1 MTIGRMQMNRQLYQI
16 GGLSSLYNNSG
27 GQKPIYPR
35 ISQIESSLFNAEQRI
50 GDPSLGSS
58 SGTSDGGFSSPMAG
72 VYSQSTG
79 GELPPIQQAIQQGPL
94 QIPSTLINP
103 VRDGVDIS
111 QLGSPRTGGMGPLP
125 NNLGFIINPIREPGG
140 MGPLPNNLGPMQGVG
155 DPRSGAPD
163 VPNSLQQ
170 IMRGGAANG
179 GLMNRESYGIGSYFS
194 PENGREKFGLGSKL
208 KKFVRNIIP
217 NEVADIAVKAAP
229 FVAPFNPLLAGY
241 MAGIGGFDQTGS
253 IGSSL
258 KRGLLTYGG
267 GQLARGI
274 GGAGF
279 QQGFNP
285 FSNVSFSGGIMS
297 GLGQMFTSPVS
308 GAPMFGQAQFAPDP
322 NQLTPTQQ
330 AITGGTG
337 DIDSYESIRDYQLQ
351 TRPNPVTKDLTA
363 SEMAQ
368 QAGKTLSERTA
379 TGASKSY
386 GDIFKS
392 LTSGNF
398 TEMGNAAKELGGKAL
413 KDIYTTKD
421 GSLDK
426 SALLATLVTIPSYL
440 DAKKA
445 ADEAGLEGFDEA
457 AYNAERDKY
466 MSRYQGN
473 LPASAFGIESKAD
486 GGRIGYALGD
496 LVRSSGVARP
506 VSATMSAGDVS
517 SGSFSGGSGIGGMF
531 AKLIQNNPEVRQMF
545 TQQLNTQ
552 PMTAQQPIA
561 AQRFNDFIDE
571 NNDGIDDRL
580 QAANG
585 GRIGYG
591 DGTKPSA
598 EENTPSQ
605 EIIDRRIAQI
615 KDMSKRGADIDTIK
629 SITGAS
635 DQMIKDVLGQA
646 NGGRIGY
653 KQGTPKEGIVS
664 LTDEDSGVIYRDPD
678 TEEPITKEEFL
689 RRAQEDEDKQYMS
702 PTDQGSGVIYR
713 DEKGNPISKEEW
725 LRLSSDAPSITLPEK
740 ETKGMKKYKYESDP
754 YLLQLMRKT
763 GEDVFFFGEPNPELN
778 YREFDKMPMDYQ
790 NKVEDKREGLR
801 RFYQKYDYK
810 QAPRYERMG
819 YAMGSEVP
827 VRRNEGG
834 ITELDYRNTGGFV
847 PIGVKEKADD
857 VPAMLSKNE
866 FVFTADAVRA
876 AGGGSVQ
883 KGAQKMY
890 NTMKMLEGKLV

>member
-1 MTIGRMQMNRQLYQI
+1 MAIGRMQMNRQLYGL
-16 GGLSSLYNNSG
+16 GG
-27 GQKPIYPR
+27 
-35 ISQIESSLFNAEQRI
+35 
-50 GDPSLGSS
+50 
-58 SGTSDGGFSSPMAG
+58 
-72 VYSQSTG
+72 
-79 GELPPIQQAIQQGPL
+79 
-94 QIPSTLINP
+94 
-103 VRDGVDIS
+103 
-111 QLGSPRTGGMGPLP
+111 
-125 NNLGFIINPIREPGG
+125 
-140 MGPLPNNLGPMQGVG
+140 
-155 DPRSGAPD
+155 
-163 VPNSLQQ
+163 
-170 IMRGGAANG
+170 
-179 GLMNRESYGIGSYFS
+179 YFP

-217 NEVADIAVKAAP
+217 NEVASIAVKAAP

-241 MAGIGGFDQTGS
+241 MAGIGGFDQTGR

-279 QQGFNP
+279 QQGINP

-297 GLGQMFTSPVS
+297 GLGQTFTSPVS

-322 NQLTPTQQ
+322 NQLTEAQTYLQDQ
-330 AITGGTG
+330 AATSSTSVPGSTT
-337 DIDSYESIRDYQLQ
+337 DVVKQLSQ
-351 TRPNPVTKDLTA
+351 TPEK
-363 SEMAQ
+363 
-368 QAGKTLSERTA
+368 
-379 TGASKSY
+379 SKSY

-392 LTSGNF
+392 LTSGNL
-398 TEMGNAAKELGGKAL
+398 TEMGTAAKELGGKAL
-413 KDIYTTKD
+413 KDIYTNPITNQAGEVV
-421 GSLDK
+421 GSKLDK
-426 SALLATLVTIPSYL
+426 TALLATLVTIPSYL

-445 ADEAGLEGFDEA
+445 ADDAGLEEFDEA
-457 AYNAERDKY
+457 TYNAERDKY
-466 MSRYQGN
+466 MARYKAN
-473 LPASAFGIESKAD
+473 LPDSSFGIQA
-486 GGRIGYALGD
+486 
-496 LVRSSGVARP
+496 
-506 VSATMSAGDVS
+506 
-517 SGSFSGGSGIGGMF
+517 
-531 AKLIQNNPEVRQMF
+531 
-545 TQQLNTQ
+545 
-552 PMTAQQPIA
+552 
-561 AQRFNDFIDE
+561 
-571 NNDGIDDRL
+571 
-580 QAANG
+580 AANG

-653 KQGTPKEGIVS
+653 KQGTPREGIVS

-689 RRAQEDEDKQYMS
+689 RRTQEDEDRQYMS

-713 DEKGNPISKEEW
+713 NEKGEPITKNEW
-725 LRLSSDAPSITLPEK
+725 LRLTSEAPSITLPEK
-740 ETKGMKKYKYESDP
+740 KAKG
-754 YLLQLMRKT
+754 
-763 GEDVFFFGEPNPELN
+763 G
-778 YREFDKMPMDYQ
+778 
-790 NKVEDKREGLR
+790 
-801 RFYQKYDYK
+801 
-810 QAPRYERMG
+810 RMG

-866 FVFTADAVRA
+866 FVFTADAVKA

>member
-1 MTIGRMQMNRQLYQI
+1 MAIGRMQMNRQLYGL
-16 GGLSSLYNNSG
+16 GG
-27 GQKPIYPR
+27 
-35 ISQIESSLFNAEQRI
+35 
-50 GDPSLGSS
+50 
-58 SGTSDGGFSSPMAG
+58 
-72 VYSQSTG
+72 
-79 GELPPIQQAIQQGPL
+79 
-94 QIPSTLINP
+94 
-103 VRDGVDIS
+103 
-111 QLGSPRTGGMGPLP
+111 
-125 NNLGFIINPIREPGG
+125 
-140 MGPLPNNLGPMQGVG
+140 
-155 DPRSGAPD
+155 
-163 VPNSLQQ
+163 
-170 IMRGGAANG
+170 
-179 GLMNRESYGIGSYFS
+179 YFP

-208 KKFVRNIIP
+208 KKFVRKIIP
-217 NEVADIAVKAAP
+217 NEVSEIAVKAAP

-241 MAGIGGFDQTGS
+241 MAGIGGFDQTGR

-258 KRGLLTYGG
+258 KSGLLTYGG
-267 GQLARGI
+267 GQLGRYI

-285 FSNVSFSGGIMS
+285 FAGYNPASSFGGIS
-297 GLGQMFTSPVS
+297 SLFTSPIGTQTGLQLGQYEMFGGPGSKGFKASQVTDPGIARDSIFAQPGAEGTFTYSDMGDDIINLSPGSITPTGQIVS
-308 GAPMFGQAQFAPDP
+308 GTPVQNQLVLDQLAKQSAVTTGSGEVAKQASRGYTDLLKSVVSPDSTLIERGQAVMD
-322 NQLTPTQQ
+322 
-330 AITGGTG
+330 
-337 DIDSYESIRDYQLQ
+337 
-351 TRPNPVTKDLTA
+351 
-363 SEMAQ
+363 
-368 QAGKTLSERTA
+368 
-379 TGASKSY
+379 
-386 GDIFKS
+386 
-392 LTSGNF
+392 
-398 TEMGNAAKELGGKAL
+398 LGGKAL
-413 KDIYTTKD
+413 KDIYTNKD
-421 GSLDK
+421 GDLDK
-426 SALLATLVTIPSYL
+426 PAFIATLSMIPTYL

-445 ADEAGLEGFDEA
+445 ADDAGIEGFDEA
-457 AYNAERDKY
+457 TYNAERDKY
-466 MSRYQGN
+466 MERYKAN
-473 LPASAFGIESKAD
+473 LPESSFGIQA
-486 GGRIGYALGD
+486 
-496 LVRSSGVARP
+496 
-506 VSATMSAGDVS
+506 
-517 SGSFSGGSGIGGMF
+517 
-531 AKLIQNNPEVRQMF
+531 
-545 TQQLNTQ
+545 
-552 PMTAQQPIA
+552 
-561 AQRFNDFIDE
+561 
-571 NNDGIDDRL
+571 
-580 QAANG
+580 AANG

-653 KQGTPKEGIVS
+653 KQGTPKEEIVS

-713 DEKGNPISKEEW
+713 NEKGEPITKNEW
-725 LRLSSDAPSITLPEK
+725 LRLTSEAPSITLPEK
-740 ETKGMKKYKYESDP
+740 KAKG
-754 YLLQLMRKT
+754 
-763 GEDVFFFGEPNPELN
+763 G
-778 YREFDKMPMDYQ
+778 
-790 NKVEDKREGLR
+790 
-801 RFYQKYDYK
+801 
-810 QAPRYERMG
+810 RMG